1 VHLKTLDPSIFG
13 DVEMKTTALTTLAA
27 LAAAAGLALSPA
39 AAQTAAPKLA
49 EGVKP
54 QAAYEPMTKRF
65 YVALPGSIHT
75 DILWTSPSN
84 GELELNDT
92 VDAIAKVKD
101 WDWVVVGR
109 NGVGVGYVPIDR
121 LSSTPIRR

>member
-1 VHLKTLDPSIFG
+1 
-13 DVEMKTTALTTLAA
+13 
-27 LAAAAGLALSPA
+27 
-39 AAQTAAPKLA
+39 
-49 EGVKP
+49 
-54 QAAYEPMTKRF
+54 MTKRF